1 MCLGGKNMEYK
12 FSNRMSNVQASAVRE
27 ILKAASNPE
36 VISFGGGNPAK
47 EAFPV
52 EAIKRISN
60 ELFEED
66 PISMLQY
73 GITEGYGPLRE
84 SAKAFFNR
92 DDQVSKEYD
101 DIIITTGS
109 QQIMD
114 LLAKCV
120 CNEGDIVISEDPSFL
135 GALNSFRSNGATLV
149 GVPVEEDGMNMEA
162 LEKAM
167 QMKPTP
173 KFLYVIPNFQNPMGT
188 TMSLEKR
195 KKTYELAK
203 KYGVLILEDNPYGDL
218 RFAGEM
224 VAPIK
229 SFDEDGIVVYA
240 VSLSKIIAPGMRVA
254 VAIGHKTLLQKMTV
268 AKQVADVHS
277 NVWAQRVMDR
287 FLRETD
293 MNEHLTRLQ
302 AIYRDQATLMLK
314 EMDEHFHPSVKY
326 TRPEGGMF
334 IWVTFP
340 NGVDVNAFIQD
351 AIKQKVAVV
360 PGVAFLCDD
369 KAPCQSIRMNFST
382 PTKENI
388 IKGVRILGELTYKYC
403 K

>member
-27 ILKAASNPE
+27 ILKAASDPE

-240 VSLSKIIAPGMRVA
+240 ASLSKIIAPGMRVA

-340 NGVDVNAFIQD
+340 DGVDVNAFIQD

-388 IKGVRILGELTYKYC
+388 IKGVRILGKLTYKYC

>member
-240 VSLSKIIAPGMRVA
+240 ASLSKIIAPGMRVA

-340 NGVDVNAFIQD
+340 DGVDVNAFIQD

>member
-1 MCLGGKNMEYK
+1 MEYK

-27 ILKAASNPE
+27 ILKAASDPE

-60 ELFEED
+60 ELFVED

-240 VSLSKIIAPGMRVA
+240 ASLSKIIAPGMRVA

-340 NGVDVNAFIQD
+340 DGVDVNDFVQD

-360 PGVAFLCDD
+360 PGAAFLCDD

>member
-1 MCLGGKNMEYK
+1 MEYK

-27 ILKAASNPE
+27 ILKAASDPE

-60 ELFEED
+60 ELFVED

-120 CNEGDIVISEDPSFL
+120 CNEGDVVISEDPSFL

-240 VSLSKIIAPGMRVA
+240 ASLSKIIAPGMRVA

-340 NGVDVNAFIQD
+340 DGVDVNDFVQD

-360 PGVAFLCDD
+360 PGAAFLCDD

>member
-1 MCLGGKNMEYK
+1 MEYK

-27 ILKAASNPE
+27 ILKAASDPE

-218 RFAGEM
+218 RFAGKM

-240 VSLSKIIAPGMRVA
+240 ASLSKIIAPGMRVA

-340 NGVDVNAFIQD
+340 DGVDVNAFIQD

-388 IKGVRILGELTYKYC
+388 IKGVRILGDLTYKYC

>member
-1 MCLGGKNMEYK
+1 MMK
-12 FSNRMSNVQASAVRE
+12 FEFSSRMANVQASAVRE

-52 EAIKRISN
+52 EMIKKISDD
-60 ELFEED
+60 LFAED

-92 DDQVSKEYD
+92 EETVTKEYD
-101 DIIITTGS
+101 DIIITSGS

-114 LLAKCV
+114 FLAKCL

-135 GALNSFRSNGATLV
+135 GALNSFRSNGAKLV
-149 GVPVEEDGMNMEA
+149 GVPLEEDGMDMEA

-195 KKTYELAK
+195 KKTYALAK

-218 RFAGEM
+218 RFAGEA
-224 VAPIK
+224 VPSIK
-229 SFDEDGIVVYA
+229 SLDNEGIVLYA
-240 VSLSKIIAPGMRVA
+240 ASLSKIIAPGMRVA
-254 VAIGHKTLLQKMTV
+254 VAIGHKDLLARLTV
-268 AKQVADVHS
+268 AKQVADVHT

-287 FLRETD
+287 LLRTMD
-293 MNEHLTRLQ
+293 MDAHLDRLQ
-302 AIYRDQATLMLK
+302 AIYREQASLMLSEIAK
-314 EMDEHFHPSVKY
+314 NFHPAVKY
-326 TRPEGGMF
+326 TKPEGGMF
-334 IWVTFP
+334 IWATFP
-340 NGVDVNAFIQD
+340 ENVDVMEFIQE
-351 AIKQKVAVV
+351 AIDKKVAVV
-360 PGVAFLCDD
+360 PGKAFLCDENV
-369 KAPCQSIRMNFST
+369 PCNSIRLNFSS
-382 PTKENI
+382 PSKENI
-388 IKGVRILGELTYKYC
+388 IKGIKILGELTYKYC
-403 K
+403 E

>member
-27 ILKAASNPE
+27 ILKAASDPE

-240 VSLSKIIAPGMRVA
+240 ASLSKIIAPGMRVA

-340 NGVDVNAFIQD
+340 DGVDVNAFIQD

>member
-27 ILKAASNPE
+27 ILKAASDPE

-240 VSLSKIIAPGMRVA
+240 ASLSKIIAPGMRVA

-302 AIYRDQATLMLK
+302 AIYRVQATLMLK

-340 NGVDVNAFIQD
+340 DGVDVNAFIQD

>member
-47 EAFPV
+47 EAFPI

-240 VSLSKIIAPGMRVA
+240 ARLSKIIAPGMRVA

-340 NGVDVNAFIQD
+340 DGVDVNAFIQD

-369 KAPCQSIRMNFST
+369 KASCQSIRMNFST

>member
-47 EAFPV
+47 EAFPI

-240 VSLSKIIAPGMRVA
+240 ASLSKIIAPGMRVA

-340 NGVDVNAFIQD
+340 DGVDVNAFIQD

-369 KAPCQSIRMNFST
+369 KASCQSIRMNFST

>member
-27 ILKAASNPE
+27 ILKAASDPE

-218 RFAGEM
+218 RFAGKM

-240 VSLSKIIAPGMRVA
+240 ASLSKIIAPGMRVA

-340 NGVDVNAFIQD
+340 DGVDVNAFIQD

-388 IKGVRILGELTYKYC
+388 IKGVRILGDLTYKYC

>member
-92 DDQVSKEYD
+92 DDQVSKVYD

-240 VSLSKIIAPGMRVA
+240 ASLSKIIAPGMRVA
-254 VAIGHKTLLQKMTV
+254 VAIGHKILLQKMTV

-340 NGVDVNAFIQD
+340 DGVDVNAFIQD
-351 AIKQKVAVV
+351 AIKQRVAVV

>member
-162 LEKAM
+162 LEKA
-167 QMKPTP
+167 
-173 KFLYVIPNFQNPMGT
+173 IN
-188 TMSLEKR
+188 S
-195 KKTYELAK
+195 
-203 KYGVLILEDNPYGDL
+203 
-218 RFAGEM
+218 
-224 VAPIK
+224 
-229 SFDEDGIVVYA
+229 
-240 VSLSKIIAPGMRVA
+240 
-254 VAIGHKTLLQKMTV
+254 
-268 AKQVADVHS
+268 
-277 NVWAQRVMDR
+277 
-287 FLRETD
+287 
-293 MNEHLTRLQ
+293 
-302 AIYRDQATLMLK
+302 
-314 EMDEHFHPSVKY
+314 
-326 TRPEGGMF
+326 
-334 IWVTFP
+334 
-340 NGVDVNAFIQD
+340 
-351 AIKQKVAVV
+351 
-360 PGVAFLCDD
+360 
-369 KAPCQSIRMNFST
+369 
-382 PTKENI
+382 
-388 IKGVRILGELTYKYC
+388 
-403 K
+403 

>member
-1 MCLGGKNMEYK
+1 MEFK
-12 FSNRMSNVQASAVRE
+12 ISNRMSNVQASAVRE

-36 VISFGGGNPAK
+36 VISFGGGNPAM

-52 EAIKRISN
+52 EDIKRISN

-73 GITEGYGPLRE
+73 GITEGYSPLRD

-92 DDQVSKEYD
+92 NEIISKEYD

-114 LLAKCV
+114 FFAKCV
-120 CNEGDIVISEDPSFL
+120 CNEGDIVLSEDPSFL
-135 GALNSFRSNGATLV
+135 GALNAFRSYGVKLV
-149 GVPVEEDGMNMEA
+149 GIEMEEDGMNMES
-162 LEKAM
+162 LEAAM

-188 TMSLEKR
+188 TMSYEKR
-195 KKTYELAK
+195 VKTYELAK

-218 RFAGEM
+218 RFKGTM
-224 VAPIK
+224 VPSIK
-229 SFDEDGIVVYA
+229 SLDEDGIVVYA
-240 VSLSKIIAPGMRVA
+240 ASLSKIIAPGMRVA
-254 VAIGHKTLLQKMTV
+254 AAIGHKEILSKLVV

-277 NVWAQRVMDR
+277 TVWSQRVMDR

-293 MNEHLTRLQ
+293 MELHINKLQ
-302 AIYRDQATLMLK
+302 SIYSAQAKLMLS
-314 EMDEHFHPSVKY
+314 EMDKTFHPSVKY

-340 NGVDVNAFIQD
+340 DDVDVMEFVSE
-351 AIKQKVAVV
+351 AISNKVAVV
-360 PGVAFLCDD
+360 PGIAFMCDD
-369 KAPCQSIRMNFST
+369 KQVCHSVRMNFST
-382 PTKENI
+382 PSQENI
-388 IKGVRILGELTYKYC
+388 VKGVKILGDLTYKYC
-403 K
+403 KKGG

>member
-1 MCLGGKNMEYK
+1 MEYK

-36 VISFGGGNPAK
+36 IISFGGGNPAK

-60 ELFEED
+60 ELFVED

-167 QMKPTP
+167 QMQPTP

-240 VSLSKIIAPGMRVA
+240 ASLSKIIAPGMRVA

-302 AIYRDQATLMLK
+302 AIYRAQATLMLK

-340 NGVDVNAFIQD
+340 DGVDVNDFVQD

-360 PGVAFLCDD
+360 PGAAFLCDD

>member
-1 MCLGGKNMEYK
+1 MEYK

-60 ELFEED
+60 ELFVED

-167 QMKPTP
+167 QMQQTP

-240 VSLSKIIAPGMRVA
+240 ASLSKIIAPGMRVA

-302 AIYRDQATLMLK
+302 AIYRAQATLMLK

-340 NGVDVNAFIQD
+340 DGVDVNDFVQD

-360 PGVAFLCDD
+360 PGAAFLCDD

>member
-92 DDQVSKEYD
+92 DDQVSKVYD

-240 VSLSKIIAPGMRVA
+240 ASLSKIIAPGMRVA
-254 VAIGHKTLLQKMTV
+254 VAIGHKILLQKMTV

-340 NGVDVNAFIQD
+340 DGVDVNAFIQD

>member
-1 MCLGGKNMEYK
+1 MEYK

-27 ILKAASNPE
+27 ILKAASDPE

-60 ELFEED
+60 ELFVED

-240 VSLSKIIAPGMRVA
+240 ASLSKIIAPGMRVA

-340 NGVDVNAFIQD
+340 DGVDVNDFVQD

-360 PGVAFLCDD
+360 PGAAFLCNE

>member
-92 DDQVSKEYD
+92 DDQVSKVYD

-240 VSLSKIIAPGMRVA
+240 ASLSKIIAPGMRVA

-340 NGVDVNAFIQD
+340 DGVDVNAFIQN

>member
-47 EAFPV
+47 EAFPI

-188 TMSLEKR
+188 TMSVEKR

-240 VSLSKIIAPGMRVA
+240 ASLSKIIAPGMRVA

-340 NGVDVNAFIQD
+340 DGVDVNAFIQD

-369 KAPCQSIRMNFST
+369 KASCQSIRMNFST

>member
-1 MCLGGKNMEYK
+1 MEYK

-240 VSLSKIIAPGMRVA
+240 ASLSKIIAPGMRVA

-340 NGVDVNAFIQD
+340 DGVDVNAFIQD

-369 KAPCQSIRMNFST
+369 KASCQSIRMNFST

>member
-240 VSLSKIIAPGMRVA
+240 ASLSKIIAPGMRVA

>member
-47 EAFPV
+47 EAFPI

-92 DDQVSKEYD
+92 DDQVSKVYD

-240 VSLSKIIAPGMRVA
+240 ASLSKIIAPGMRVA

-340 NGVDVNAFIQD
+340 DGVDVNAFIQD

>member
-47 EAFPV
+47 EAFPI

-229 SFDEDGIVVYA
+229 SVDEDGIVVYA
-240 VSLSKIIAPGMRVA
+240 ARLSKIIAPGMRVA

-340 NGVDVNAFIQD
+340 DGVDVNAFIQD

-369 KAPCQSIRMNFST
+369 KASCQSIRMNFST

>member
-1 MCLGGKNMEYK
+1 MEYK

-60 ELFEED
+60 ELFVED

-167 QMKPTP
+167 QMQPTP

-240 VSLSKIIAPGMRVA
+240 ASLSKIIAPGMRVA

-340 NGVDVNAFIQD
+340 DGVDVNDFVQD

-360 PGVAFLCDD
+360 PGAAFLCDD